1 MFTCFGGEHM
11 FICTLTDGEKA
22 EKAKGQIAKHWTRL
36 LVLIPWE
43 IPAVHLSW
51 QCCSLWSMQ
60 VLRYAIKL
68 ITLYRRSS
76 SRNVVLLNSVW
87 IFNWIPELQ
96 YLIIFQPVLWF
107 LNLQPFVASQFA
119 SVCLN
124 THPKPRMHCFSL
136 SHSLW
141 VDRNFI
147 FKWLHYANIPDR
159 LNCCCSPAQIRFI
172 VTSPVCSGPLVV
184 KWGSCSGQENC
195 WPSRHFK
202 LKFGCPSSEHLFRY
216 LSRL

>member
-1 MFTCFGGEHM
+1 MSHHYWLKCLPVTHKLNLCKAVSSHVFGGEHM

-22 EKAKGQIAKHWTRL
+22 EKAKGQIAKHWKRL

-60 VLRYAIKL
+60 VLQYAIKW

-87 IFNWIPELQ
+87 IFNWIPEWQ

-124 THPKPRMHCFSL
+124 THPKPQNALLQPLPLSVGWQKFHFQMASL
-136 SHSLW
+136 C
-141 VDRNFI
+141 
-147 FKWLHYANIPDR
+147 KY
-159 LNCCCSPAQIRFI
+159 
-172 VTSPVCSGPLVV
+172 
-184 KWGSCSGQENC
+184 
-195 WPSRHFK
+195 SR
-202 LKFGCPSSEHLFRY
+202 
-216 LSRL
+216 